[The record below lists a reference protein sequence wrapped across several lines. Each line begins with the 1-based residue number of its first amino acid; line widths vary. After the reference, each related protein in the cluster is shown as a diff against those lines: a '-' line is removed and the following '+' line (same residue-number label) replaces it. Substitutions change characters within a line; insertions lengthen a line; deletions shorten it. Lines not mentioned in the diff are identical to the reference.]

1 MRSWI
6 VGSLGPEQSI
16 AQRYRDLSPVLNERG
31 LRRFAATEAQSYG
44 RGGVSAV
51 SRATGI
57 ARSTISRGMKEIAE
71 SRQVEAGR
79 IRKPGG
85 GRKAK
90 LTEDSTL
97 LADLGRLVE
106 PATRGDP
113 MRPLRWTSKSLRDLS
128 EALRSLGHSVCPHV
142 IADGLRK
149 RGFRLQANR
158 KTQEGGSH
166 VDRNAQLST
175 STIRP
180 RRF

>member
-1 MRSWI
+1 
-6 VGSLGPEQSI
+6 
-16 AQRYRDLSPVLNERG
+16 
-31 LRRFAATEAQSYG
+31 
-44 RGGVSAV
+44 
-51 SRATGI
+51 
-57 ARSTISRGMKEIAE
+57 MKELRE

-97 LADLGRLVE
+97 LADLGRVVE

-113 MRPLRWTSKSLRDLS
+113 MRPLRWTSKSLRHLS

-149 RGFRLQANR
+149 RGFSLQANR
-158 KTQEGGSH
+158 KTREGSSH
-166 VDRNAQLST
+166 GDRNAQFEYINDQTKAFLAAAGSPT
-175 STIRP
+175 RERQPHKRT
-180 RRF
+180 RRAVHTTQTPNADP